1 MKKLM
6 ADIDSNAGKTAWQSY
21 KVQHGIETFEVLV
34 PLKNAMLFEV
44 KMLEP
49 LPTRY
54 AVLNVLRECG
64 GELKK

>member
-1 MKKLM
+1 VKKLI
-6 ADIDSNAGKTAWQSY
+6 ADIDNNAGKTAWQSY
-21 KVQHGIETFEVLV
+21 TVRHGIETFEVLV

-44 KMLEP
+44 KMLDP

-54 AVLNVLRECG
+54 AVLDVLRECG